1 MDIVQLPG
9 MWGRGEVERA
19 ALRRGLATGSRVR
32 LVEVLVGG
40 PADAPAYCAACA
52 GPIEL
57 GAAIRA
63 GRSYC
68 GIECSLDGNRP
79 A

>member
-1 MDIVQLPG
+1 MGIIQLPG

-19 ALRRGLATGSRVR
+19 ALRRGLATASLAR
-32 LVEVLVGG
+32 LVEVL
-40 PADAPAYCAACA
+40 PSAAAEARAYCVACA

-57 GAAIRA
+57 GAVIRA

-68 GIECSLDGNRP
+68 SIECSLEGNRP